1 LYDPQTMAS
10 PGEMRER
17 VEPRVRHLVA
27 DHLAV
32 DRHTLG
38 NLVSMRDDLAADSLD
53 MVELA
58 LLLEGE
64 FGVLVSDRVVGDMR
78 SYGDVVDGV
87 LRLIAAR
94 TTGTGLG
101 THARLER
108 AS

>member
-1 LYDPQTMAS
+1 VFDLQTMVS
-10 PGEMRER
+10 SREMRER

-38 NLVSMRDDLAADSLD
+38 NRVSMRDDLAADSLD

-64 FGVLVSDRVVGDMR
+64 FGVLVSDRAVGAMR

-94 TTGTGLG
+94 ATGAGLPG
-101 THARLER
+101 NPRLER
-108 AS
+108 VS